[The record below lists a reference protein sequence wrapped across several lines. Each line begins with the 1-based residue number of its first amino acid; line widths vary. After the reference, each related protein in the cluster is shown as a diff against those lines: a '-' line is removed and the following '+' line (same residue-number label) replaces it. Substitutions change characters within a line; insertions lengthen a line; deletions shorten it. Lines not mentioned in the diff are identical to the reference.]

1 MADIDE
7 PDAPDVN
14 NPEFGTLPAGDLD
27 DLTDE
32 ERDALNDA
40 DADADA
46 EEEAEAEDEEFDLTP
61 LFLEW
66 VEEHLAV
73 VEYTHSD
80 KSTAVWCPEWWKHPE
95 AVERLWATFEARQ
108 QAKIDAA
115 ERADALSDWWLTHWD
130 RHAAILF
137 DGKAGPF
144 RNCDR
149 SLGHLHDTEGRSEQ
163 RVPYYAPP
171 ESWRRTTTLK
181 Q

>member
-1 MADIDE
+1 VADLDE
-7 PDAPDVN
+7 PDVPDVDD
-14 NPEFGTLPAGDLD
+14 PEFGTPPAGDLD
-27 DLTDE
+27 ELTDK

-40 DADADA
+40 DADVD
-46 EEEAEAEDEEFDLTP
+46 EGEEEFDLTP

-95 AVERLWATFEARQ
+95 AVERLWAAFEARQ

-149 SLGHLHDTEGRSEQ
+149 NLGHLHDSDGSAPQ
-163 RVPYYAPP
+163 RVPYYPP
-171 ESWRRTTTLK
+171 PADWCRE
-181 Q
+181 